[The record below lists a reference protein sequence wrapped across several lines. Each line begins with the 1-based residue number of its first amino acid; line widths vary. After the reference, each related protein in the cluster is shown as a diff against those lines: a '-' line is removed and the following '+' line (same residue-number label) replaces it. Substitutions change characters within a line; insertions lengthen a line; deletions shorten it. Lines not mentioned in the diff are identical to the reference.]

1 MRPSAR
7 PPAAGTDFDGARL
20 TVARRLR
27 RLTKAALARRVAV
40 TPTAIA
46 QYERGDTNPTQAVL
60 NNLALTLGLP
70 REFFGAGRPPTLLPA
85 SEAHF
90 RSLRS
95 TTAASREQALAYG
108 ELCLEL
114 VDLVGG
120 YIDLPPV
127 LLPDLNFGEDIS
139 DDDITWAAAQTRAA
153 WDVEPGPIPSVVQ
166 LLEKHGVVVMRLP
179 ESTDRAVDA
188 FSSYSGQRPLVLLS
202 PAKNDKARSRF
213 DAAHELGHLMLHPDT
228 EPGSK
233 LVEQQAHQF
242 ASEFLMPRDE
252 ILDQLPRRIDWVQ
265 FHDLKRHWG
274 VSLRA
279 LVYRAHHLGVLSQAS
294 YRRANQQ
301 LSIWGLPEPG
311 DLGRAEEPQLLGM
324 ARSLIVED
332 GFDFDELLTSR
343 RIPAD
348 VAEEVIRAASERK
361 PRLSFG

>member
-1 MRPSAR
+1 MSPAAR

-27 RLTKAALARRVAV
+27 RKTKSALAREVAV

-46 QYERGDTNPTQAVL
+46 QFERGDNNPTQMVV
-60 NNLALTLGLP
+60 NKLALALGLP

-114 VDLVGG
+114 VDLVAG
-120 YIDLPPV
+120 YVDLPPV
-127 LLPDLNFGEDIS
+127 LLPDLDLGEDLTEDEIV
-139 DDDITWAAAQTRAA
+139 WAAGHVRQA
-153 WDVEPGPIPSVVQ
+153 WDVDPGPISSVVQ
-166 LLEKHGVVVMRLP
+166 LLEKYGVVVMRLP
-179 ESTDRAVDA
+179 EITDRAVDA
-188 FSSYSGQRPLVLLS
+188 FSSYSGQRPLVLMS

-213 DAAHELGHLMLHPDT
+213 DAAHELGHLVLHLDS

-242 ASEFLMPRDE
+242 ASELLMPREE
-252 ILDQLPRRIDWVQ
+252 IFDHLPRRIGWPQ
-265 FHDLKRHWG
+265 FHELKRYWG

-279 LVYRAHHLGVLSQAS
+279 LVYRSHALGRLSQAS

-301 LSIWGLPEPG
+301 LSMWGIPEPG
-311 DLGRAEEPQLLGM
+311 DLGRAEEPQLLGL
-324 ARSLIVED
+324 ARKLIVNE
-332 GFDFDELLTSR
+332 GFDFDALLATR
-343 RIPAD
+343 RIPVE
-348 VAEEVIRAASERK
+348 VAEEVIRAASDLK
-361 PRLSFG
+361 PRVSFD